1 MPLCDARRRSDK
13 PGDVRL
19 WLSACARMR
28 QNDGA
33 IRPPRTT
40 ASDHR
45 IMRIVMSCLIRF
57 ALAAVLA
64 MLASAAPAQPYPTRP
79 IRLLVSFPPG
89 GASDLVA
96 RTLGQPLGARLGQPV
111 VVENR
116 PGSNGNLAGDLAA
129 HATPDGYTLLLG
141 PSSLFAINPHLSAK
155 MAIDPLKDLLPVASL
170 VSNELI
176 LAANPALPSVA
187 DFGAFIAL
195 ARGARPPLFYASIG
209 NGSEHHLAMELLK
222 QQAGIDLVHVP
233 YRGGGPAAI
242 GVMAGDVAAMFGGG
256 SVAPLIQGGQAQ
268 GVSGQRSA
276 PLAAAA
282 RLAAHRRRLSRL
294 RNHDLAGS
302 VRAGRHAAGDRGA
315 AARGGECDPRAAG
328 HRGQARRRRI
338 RRSLRHHACGFRRAH
353 PERSRALRQADQG
366 HRPRGGLAAR
376 CVCVASD
383 SARAALASP
392 PPLAG
397 EG

>member
-1 MPLCDARRRSDK
+1 
-13 PGDVRL
+13 
-19 WLSACARMR
+19 MR

-33 IRPPRTT
+33 DPAAPE
-40 ASDHR
+40 HR
-45 IMRIVMSCLIRF
+45 IMRVILPCLIRF
-57 ALAAVLA
+57 ALAAVFR

-111 VVENR
+111 AVENR
-116 PGSNGNLAGDLAA
+116 PGSNGNLAGELAA

-141 PSSLFAINPHLSAK
+141 PSSLFAINPHLYAK

-176 LAANPALPSVA
+176 LAANPALPSVT
-187 DFGAFIAL
+187 DFRGFIAL
-195 ARGARPPLFYASIG
+195 ARDARPPLFYASIG

-256 SVAPLIQGGQAQ
+256 SVAPLVQA
-268 GVSGQRSA
+268 GKLKGLAVSGQGRSRLLPDLPAIADTYPGYDVTIWQGLFA
-276 PLAAAA
+276 PVGTPPAIVARLREEMNAILAQPDIVEKLAAAGSGDPYVT
-282 RLAAHRRRLSRL
+282 RLA
-294 RNHDLAGS
+294 
-302 VRAGRHAAGDRGA
+302 
-315 AARGGECDPRAAG
+315 E
-328 HRGQARRRRI
+328 
-338 RRSLRHHACGFRRAH
+338 
-353 PERSRALRQADQG
+353 
-366 HRPRGGLAAR
+366 LAAR
-376 CVCVASD
+376 MRND
-383 SARAALASP
+383 HARYGKLIKDIGLAVD
-392 PPLAG
+392 
-397 EG
+397 

>member
-1 MPLCDARRRSDK
+1 MPLCDAPRRSDK
-13 PGDVRL
+13 PGNVRL

-33 IRPPRTT
+33 TGRR
-40 ASDHR
+40 DHR

-57 ALAAVLA
+57 ALAAVLT

-116 PGSNGNLAGDLAA
+116 PGSNGNLAGELAA

-141 PSSLFAINPHLSAK
+141 PSSLFAINPHLYAK
-155 MAIDPLKDLLPVASL
+155 MAIDPLKDLLPVAS
-170 VSNELI
+170 
-176 LAANPALPSVA
+176 
-187 DFGAFIAL
+187 
-195 ARGARPPLFYASIG
+195 GARPPLFYASIG

-242 GVMAGDVAAMFGGG
+242 GVMAG
-256 SVAPLIQGGQAQ
+256 
-268 GVSGQRSA
+268 
-276 PLAAAA
+276 
-282 RLAAHRRRLSRL
+282 
-294 RNHDLAGS
+294 
-302 VRAGRHAAGDRGA
+302 
-315 AARGGECDPRAAG
+315 
-328 HRGQARRRRI
+328 
-338 RRSLRHHACGFRRAH
+338 
-353 PERSRALRQADQG
+353 
-366 HRPRGGLAAR
+366 
-376 CVCVASD
+376 
-383 SARAALASP
+383 
-392 PPLAG
+392 
-397 EG
+397 